1 MPRLT
6 GIVLVAALV
15 AAAPGGVMQPWRS
28 LAQPTPGA
36 QPSGVAPQRD
46 LTDRSDPEALY
57 LEGLKRS
64 RASQL
69 PAAIEFW
76 EMALQG
82 YRLRGDRAG
91 EALTLSELGFAQYWL
106 ENYDK
111 ALPLYAQALAIEK
124 ARGRRQREGQL
135 LSQMGDVYF
144 YQKNYTLA
152 RKVYEA
158 SLPLLQGRK
167 GDGQRLWMTHFRLGD
182 IHFAEKQD
190 DLALK
195 DYQQALDQARALSD
209 QGLERSTSIAIG
221 LTYLR
226 QAQYGQVI
234 KVLQSAL
241 SLKQPGEKY
250 TGQEDLLQ
258 MIGFSHYW
266 LNDYAQAIDAYEQ
279 GLILARSHANARTE
293 LLLLNGLG
301 DTYYFLGNPERSR
314 TYFGQSLVMARQLGD
329 RGAEAVALVNLGGA
343 AYQLNDLATME
354 LRYREGLALARRQG
368 QANLE
373 ANALTGLGRA
383 YEARGNLARAQTSY
397 LEGLAIYRRIG
408 NSYNAAT
415 MHRALAG
422 IALLQKNHALAI
434 AQYRESLALA
444 EASQELYGEAQS
456 LTGLGIAL
464 HESGKHA
471 EAEVALRRAIDRN
484 EAIRHKLGQKDELKV
499 ALFDTQSSPYIA
511 LQAALVAQGKPEP
524 ALEVAERA
532 RARAFA
538 EQLQSRRTA
547 TSPQAAQPLNLA
559 DIRRV
564 ARDQQATL
572 VEYAVVGQRLYIWTV
587 SPQGTITFRR
597 TPLPDGGLGLDQRV
611 VASRSALGV
620 RGARGSLGVVA
631 STASTSQPQRQ
642 QRQDQTLRNLHRL
655 LIEPIADLLPRD
667 PEVPVIVIPQGT
679 LFFVPFA
686 ALQDHQGRPLIE
698 RHALLTAPAIQVLD
712 LLQGQVSARSRGLRT
727 SNALVAGNPTMPS
740 VRLVPGD
747 PAQPLP
753 PLPGAEQEA
762 RAIASLF
769 HTQALIGPA
778 ASETEVVRQLPQA
791 RFVHLATHG
800 LLDDGATWGL
810 PGAIALAPSVRDDGL
825 LTAEEILGL
834 RLKAELVVL
843 SACDT
848 GRGRITGDGVIGL
861 SRSLLTAGARN
872 VVVSLW
878 AVPDAPTTALMT
890 EFYRELATGAGK
902 AQALRRAILSLRQ
915 QDPDP
920 VSWSA
925 FQLVGPAR

>member
-1 MPRLT
+1 M
-6 GIVLVAALV
+6 VLAAALV
-15 AAAPGGVMQPWRS
+15 AAIPGGVMLPWRS
-28 LAQPTPGA
+28 LAQATPAA
-36 QPSGVAPQRD
+36 QPNGAAPQRD
-46 LTDRSDPEALY
+46 LTNRSDPEALY

-64 RASQL
+64 TASQL
-69 PAAIEFW
+69 PAAIELW
-76 EMALQG
+76 ELALQG
-82 YRLRGDRAG
+82 YRARGDQAG

-111 ALPLYAQALAIEK
+111 ALSFYAQALAIEK

-135 LSQMGDVYF
+135 LAQMGDVYF
-144 YQKNYTLA
+144 YQKNYALA
-152 RKVYEA
+152 RKVYGT
-158 SLPLLQGRK
+158 SLLLLREQD
-167 GDGQRLWMTHFRLGD
+167 DGQRLWMNHFRLGD
-182 IHFAEKQD
+182 IHFAEKKD

-209 QGLERSTSIAIG
+209 HGLQRTTSIAIG

-234 KVLQSAL
+234 KILQSAL
-241 SLKQPGEKY
+241 SLKQPGA
-250 TGQEDLLQ
+250 TDAGQEDLLQ
-258 MIGFSHYW
+258 MIGFSYYW
-266 LNDYAQAIDAYEQ
+266 LNDYAQAIDTYER
-279 GLILARSHANARTE
+279 GLSLARSHANARTE

-301 DTYYFLGNPERSR
+301 DTYFYVGNIEKARGF
-314 TYFGQSLVMARQLGD
+314 YDQSLGLASKLGD
-329 RGAEAVALVNLGGA
+329 QRSQAIALINLAGVT
-343 AYQLNDLATME
+343 YQSNDLPMME
-354 LRYREGLALARRQG
+354 RYYRQGLDLARRQG
-368 QANLE
+368 LANLE
-373 ANALTGLGRA
+373 ANALSGLGRA
-383 YEARGNLARAQTSY
+383 YEERGDLTRAQSSY

-422 IALLQKNHALAI
+422 IALLQKNHARAI

-464 HESGKHA
+464 HQSGKHV

-499 ALFDTQSSPYIA
+499 ALFDTQASPYIA
-511 LQAALVAQGKPEP
+511 LQAVLVAQGKPEP

-538 EQLQSRRTA
+538 EQLQARQMA
-547 TSPQAAQPLNLA
+547 ASPQAARPPSLA

-587 SPQGTITFRR
+587 SPQGTIAFRR
-597 TPLPDGGLGLDQRV
+597 TPLPDGGLGLDQMV

-631 STASTSQPQRQ
+631 SAAGTTPPQRQ
-642 QRQDQTLRNLHRL
+642 QRQDQMLQSLHRL
-655 LIEPIADLLPRD
+655 LIEPIADLLPSD
-667 PEVPVIVIPQGT
+667 PEAPVIVIPQGT

-686 ALQDHQGRPLIE
+686 ALQDRQGRPLIE

-712 LLQGQVSARSRGLRT
+712 LLQGQASARSRGASP

-740 VRLVPGD
+740 VRLQPGD

-762 RAIASLF
+762 RAIAGLF
-769 HTQALIGPA
+769 HTRALIGPA
-778 ASETEVVRQLPQA
+778 ATETAVVDLLPQA

-810 PGAIALAPSVRDDGL
+810 PGAIALAPSGRDDGL

-834 RLKAELVVL
+834 HLNAELVVL

-890 EFYRELATGAGK
+890 AFYRELATGTGK

-915 QDPDP
+915 QEADP

>member
-1 MPRLT
+1 MRRMT
-6 GIVLVAALV
+6 GMVLAAALV
-15 AAAPGGVMQPWRS
+15 AAGPGGGLLPWRS
-28 LAQPTPGA
+28 LAQPTPAA
-36 QPSGVAPQRD
+36 QPNGAAPLSD
-46 LTDRSDPEALY
+46 LTNRSDPEALY

-64 RASQL
+64 MASQL
-69 PAAIEFW
+69 PAAIELW

-82 YRLRGDRAG
+82 YRVRGDRAG

-111 ALPLYAQALAIEK
+111 ALAFYAQALAIEK

-152 RKVYEA
+152 RKVYEV
-158 SLPLLQGRK
+158 SLPLLQGQK
-167 GDGQRLWMTHFRLGD
+167 ADGQRLWMTHFRLGD

-209 QGLERSTSIAIG
+209 QGLQRTTSIAIG

-241 SLKQPGEKY
+241 SLKQPSA
-250 TGQEDLLQ
+250 TDAGQEDLLQ

-266 LNDYAQAIDAYEQ
+266 LNDYAQAIDTYEQ
-279 GLILARSHANARTE
+279 GLSLARSHASARAE

-301 DTYYFLGNPERSR
+301 DTYFYVGNIEKARGF
-314 TYFGQSLVMARQLGD
+314 YDQSLSLASKLGD
-329 RGAEAVALVNLGGA
+329 QRSQAIALINLAGA
-343 AYQLNDLATME
+343 AYQSNDLPTME
-354 LRYREGLALARRQG
+354 RYYRQGLDLARRHRL
-368 QANLE
+368 ANLE

-383 YEARGNLARAQTSY
+383 YQERNDLARARSSY
-397 LEGLAIYRRIG
+397 LEGLAIYRKIG
-408 NSYNAAT
+408 NAYNTAT
-415 MHRALAG
+415 MHRALAD
-422 IALLQKNHALAI
+422 IELLQKNYPRAI
-434 AQYRESLALA
+434 AQYRESLSLA
-444 EASQELYGEAQS
+444 EANQELYGEAQS

-464 HESGKHA
+464 HKSGKNA
-471 EAEVALRRAIDRN
+471 DAEVALRRAIDRN

-499 ALFDTQSSPYIA
+499 ALFDTQASPYMA
-511 LQAALVAQGKPEP
+511 LLAVLIAQGKPEP

-538 EQLQSRRTA
+538 EQLQSRQISA
-547 TSPQAAQPLNLA
+547 SSQAARPLTLA

-572 VEYAVVGQRLYIWTV
+572 VEYAIVGQRLYIWTV
-587 SPQGTITFRR
+587 SPQGAIAFRS
-597 TPLPDGGLGLDQRV
+597 TALPDGGMGMDQMV

-631 STASTSQPQRQ
+631 SVAGTTAPQRQ
-642 QRQDQTLRNLHRL
+642 QRQEQMLQKLHRL
-655 LIEPIADLLPRD
+655 LIEPIADQLPRD
-667 PEVPVIVIPQGT
+667 PDAPVIFIPQGT

-686 ALQDHQGRPLIE
+686 ALQDRQGRPLIE
-698 RHALLTAPAIQVLD
+698 QHALLTAPAIQVLD
-712 LLQGQVSARSRGLRT
+712 LLQAQASGRSRGAT
-727 SNALVAGNPTMPS
+727 PSNALVAGNPTMPT
-740 VRLVPGD
+740 VRLQPGE

-762 RAIASLF
+762 RTIAGLF

-778 ASETEVVRQLPQA
+778 ATETAVVGLLPQA

-810 PGAIALAPSVRDDGL
+810 PGAIALAPSGRDDGL

-834 RLKAELVVL
+834 HLNAELVVL

-878 AVPDAPTTALMT
+878 AVPDAPTTSLMT
-890 EFYRELATGAGK
+890 AFYRELAKGTGK
-902 AQALRRAILSLRQ
+902 AQSLRHAILSLRQ
-915 QDPDP
+915 QEPDP
-920 VSWSA
+920 VAWSA